1 MRWMRDHLK
10 LDHESGFNRA
20 NVVIMPSNT
29 ERDDRFSDN
38 PGDADR
44 ISGGRIDSQARGSA
58 NAADASYFVPL
69 DALAGAGTAMTKKA
83 QKLPGMQITSGTQ
96 LTNSSCWPA

>member
-1 MRWMRDHLK
+1 
-10 LDHESGFNRA
+10 
-20 NVVIMPSNT
+20 MPSNT

-44 ISGGRIDSQARGSA
+44 ISGGRIDTQARGSA

-69 DALAGAGTAMTKKA
+69 DALAGGWDSDDEEGA
-83 QKLPGMQITSGTQ
+83 KLPGMQIISGTQ
-96 LTNSSCWPA
+96 PTNSSCWQA